1 MTVEVFTA
9 ELDFKTQ
16 SFKLKKRLVN
26 VAIRYVWYDMQ
37 IKQYFREI
45 KIFEL
50 TWKLQV
56 PKSLSGLKIW

>member
-1 MTVEVFTA
+1 M
-9 ELDFKTQ
+9 
-16 SFKLKKRLVN
+16 N

-50 TWKLQV
+50 TLEITSSNVFIGFKDLV
-56 PKSLSGLKIW
+56 ESGLSGGILSSGDN